1 MASHSPFF
9 KGFLLLFLFQISP
22 MIEARGVDRI
32 IAVVEDEVVLESDLM
47 RRVEAVRQG
56 MVQSGAQL
64 PSETALIKQVLD
76 RLITEKVQISM
87 AERGGLKIDDETLR
101 QAVLQIAQKNN
112 LSPEELRESLHQEGV
127 EYHDFLEQVRGEIT
141 QQRLRSSQVHSQI
154 KISDNEVEQWMAQRG
169 TLAGHPDTEFLLGHI
184 LVSTPQA
191 ASASTLEAA
200 HAKAE
205 HILGELRKGHDFKKL
220 AAGSS
225 DSSEALKGGDLGWR
239 KLSAMPTIF
248 ADLVPRMHKGD
259 VEGPIRS
266 PSGFHIIKL
275 LDTRG
280 SDVERVVKTH
290 VRHILIKPNDLITNE
305 DARKKLEAIRGRVI
319 AGDDFG
325 DLARGNSDDKG
336 SAVKG
341 GDLGFVSPG
350 ALVPEFEQAMNALA
364 NDQLSE
370 PVQSQFGWHLIQ
382 VLERKESEDNEEIL
396 RKKAQDDIFTRRVG
410 EETELWL
417 KKIRDEAY
425 VEIREPEYIPEGY
438 VPPPALKP
446 KASEP
451 EKSQASG
458 EDGEGE
464 GDKSSETGEAQ
475 KSQSEK
481 GWLDGWF

>member
-1 MASHSPFF
+1 MPESLRRGLLSVLLGVAILGPAVSP
-9 KGFLLLFLFQISP
+9 
-22 MIEARGVDRI
+22 AREVDRI

-56 MVQSGAQL
+56 MMQSGASV

-76 RLITEKVQISM
+76 RLITEKVELSM

-112 LSPEELRESLHQEGV
+112 MTPEELRESLRHEGI
-127 EYHDFLEQVRGEIT
+127 EYHDFLEQIRGEIT

-154 KISDNEVEQWMAQRG
+154 KISDHEVEAWLNQRG
-169 TLAGHPDTEFLLGHI
+169 HLVGHPDTEFLLGHI
-184 LVSTPQA
+184 LVATPQT
-191 ASASTLEAA
+191 ASAQVLEAA
-200 HAKAE
+200 RAKAE
-205 HILGELRKGHDFKKL
+205 RIVEDLRKGQDFKQL
-220 AAGSS
+220 AATFSN
-225 DSSEALKGGDLGWR
+225 SSEALKGGDLGWR
-239 KLSAMPTIF
+239 KLSAIPTLF
-248 ADLVPRMHKGD
+248 TELVPKLHKGD

-266 PSGFHIIKL
+266 PSGFHVIKL

-280 SDVERVVKTH
+280 SATERVTKTR
-290 VRHILIKPNDLITNE
+290 VRHILIKPNDLVTNE
-305 DARKKLEAIRGRVI
+305 DAKKKLEAIRGRVL

-341 GDLGFVSPG
+341 GELGFVSPG
-350 ALVPEFEQAMNALA
+350 ALVPEFEQAMNALEI
-364 NDQLSE
+364 NQLSE

-382 VLERKESEDNEEIL
+382 VLERKESEDNEEML
-396 RKKAQDDIFTRRVG
+396 KKKAQDDIFSRRVG

-425 VEIREPEYIPEGY
+425 IEIRVPEYTPEGY
-438 VPPPALKP
+438 SPPPAPKP
-446 KASEP
+446 KPVEKADEP
-451 EKSQASG
+451 PRTLGQ
-458 EDGEGE
+458 EGNQ
-464 GDKSSETGEAQ
+464 ETN
-475 KSQSEK
+475 

>member
-1 MASHSPFF
+1 MMV
-9 KGFLLLFLFQISP
+9 GL
-22 MIEARGVDRI
+22 ARVADGREVDRI

-56 MVQSGAQL
+56 MIQSGAEL

-76 RLITEKVQISM
+76 RMITEKVQISM

-112 LSPEELRESLHQEGV
+112 MTAEELRDSLRQEGV
-127 EYHDFLEQVRGEIT
+127 EYHEFLEQIRGEIT

-154 KISDNEVEQWMAQRG
+154 KISDSEVEQWMSQRG
-169 TLAGHPDTEFLLGHI
+169 THAAHPDTEFLLGHI
-184 LVSTPQA
+184 LIATPQA
-191 ASASTLEAA
+191 APASTIEAA
-200 HAKAE
+200 HSKAGHVLE
-205 HILGELRKGHDFKKL
+205 ELRKGHDFKKL

-239 KLSAMPTIF
+239 KLSAIPTIF
-248 ADLVPRMHKGD
+248 ADLVPKMHKGD

-305 DARKKLEAIRGRVI
+305 DARKKLEAIRSRVT

-350 ALVPEFEQAMNALA
+350 ALVPEFEQAMNALEK
-364 NDQLSE
+364 DQLSE

-382 VLERKESEDNEEIL
+382 VLERKESEDNDEVL
-396 RKKAQDDIFTRRVG
+396 KKKAQDDIFSRRVG

-425 VEIREPEYIPEGY
+425 VEIRVPEYIPEGY
-438 VPPPALKP
+438 SPPPSLKP

-451 EKSQASG
+451 EKPSAS
-458 EDGEGE
+458 EADGEAE
-464 GDKSSETGEAQ
+464 KSAEEEKKPDG
-475 KSQSEK
+475 EK
-481 GWLDGWF
+481 GWLGDWF